1 MTTSVATVRGDVRD
15 DDVEVGRLHQSY
27 IQRMSVARY
36 MSAGNEPK
44 LTNAIRVYCSFI
56 CAFSVVGGLFVVVL
70 FSCCQVSCSSGR
82 FRTKNLAGK
91 CKKQE
96 EPNK

>member
-27 IQRMSVARY
+27 IQRMSVIRY

-44 LTNAIRVYCSFI
+44 LTNAIRVYCTHPYDQGG
-56 CAFSVVGGLFVVVL
+56 SVQWKWDLIFW
-70 FSCCQVSCSSGR
+70 SAYS
-82 FRTKNLAGK
+82 
-91 CKKQE
+91 
-96 EPNK
+96 